1 MWVILV
7 IIIIVYEITNAIGI
21 KDINNKIDNLTKE
34 IQELK
39 NNKKED

>member
-21 KDINNKIDNLTKE
+21 KDINNKIDNLTK
-34 IQELK
+34 
-39 NNKKED
+39 